1 VEKEN
6 LEKYIYGPTCENGS
20 WRIKMYQEIYNNFN
34 SLDIIPVITVH
45 RLEWLGHVRMD
56 GYSAVMK

>member
-1 VEKEN
+1 
-6 LEKYIYGPTCENGS
+6 
-20 WRIKMYQEIYNNFN
+20 MYQEIYNNFN
-34 SLDIIPVITVH
+34 SLDIIPIITVH